1 METILPLPDL
11 DDFYFFFLPFALPR
25 TSSTMLNKSG
35 KSEHPCLATDI
46 TGNAFNFLLL
56 CC

>member
-1 METILPLPDL
+1 METILPLPNL
-11 DDFYFFFLPFALPR
+11 DYFYFFFLPIALPR

-35 KSEHPCLATDI
+35 KSEHPCLATDL